1 MDKKIFPALININS
15 SLHTAQGEA
24 EGQITSTDEMALAYE
39 RFFPPIIQ
47 LRMTRLTNDI

>member
-24 EGQITSTDEMALAYE
+24 EGQITSTNEMALAYE
-39 RFFPPIIQ
+39 PMFSLGDAKTKLKF
-47 LRMTRLTNDI
+47 